1 MQLVIFHKMIM
12 MYCSHSFSHGFFII
26 ILSAQI
32 DTKDGTILV
41 DYSKNIITDETMKLL
56 MNLVCQ
62 NSNILCMY
70 VSRYIIYVFKEATIL
85 LKLLFMALII

>member
-1 MQLVIFHKMIM
+1 MFKCNEESFRVFRLIISKTTQASFLQLVIFHKMIM

-56 MNLVCQ
+56 MNLVC
-62 NSNILCMY
+62 
-70 VSRYIIYVFKEATIL
+70 
-85 LKLLFMALII
+85 